1 MLAFY
6 NVLVSFRQHLAGSH
20 VDCYIDNQSAMLAFI
35 NGGGCNLQMT
45 EVAKMAFELQL
56 ADNFEIQYHWI
67 ESAANS
73 VADTISR
80 EESPLRLR
88 PSIFMELDQLFGG
101 FSYDLL
107 SSAANAQLGFDGRSV
122 PFFSRY
128 ACPGSA
134 GVNVFSQDI
143 PSDSVTY
150 ANAPFILIG
159 SLLHHLRA
167 QRSYTVMII
176 PQWDIGRTAQYWWP
190 LVVRRA
196 LTGGCYRG
204 RLHLAHSSVEIG
216 AAHLFPYLRLHTHCG
231 LSFWTFDL
239 CR

>member
-1 MLAFY
+1 
-6 NVLVSFRQHLAGSH
+6 
-20 VDCYIDNQSAMLAFI
+20 
-35 NGGGCNLQMT
+35 
-45 EVAKMAFELQL
+45 
-56 ADNFEIQYHWI
+56 
-67 ESAANS
+67 
-73 VADTISR
+73 
-80 EESPLRLR
+80 
-88 PSIFMELDQLFGG
+88 MELDQLFGG

-107 SSAANAQLGFDGRSV
+107 SSAANAQLGFDGRLV

-134 GVNVFSQDI
+134 GVNVFNQDI

-190 LVVRRA
+190 LVVEAGVAWRLLSRPFAISPFERRDW
-196 LTGGCYRG
+196 
-204 RLHLAHSSVEIG
+204 SG
-216 AAHLFPYLRLHTHCG
+216 AFVPLPPAPYSLWAVLLDFRSL
-231 LSFWTFDL
+231 
-239 CR
+239 